1 VLHSRLDGQIAD
13 RAAWVV
19 AALSRIDAEQTG
31 GDAEES
37 EACNEEEENHHPVHE
52 TRLWYS

>member
-1 VLHSRLDGQIAD
+1 MLHSRLDGQIAD